1 MEPSTILIGLLCLAL
16 LVYLPKLRNTVF
28 WILFPFVMVFVRYPK
43 TRKPG
48 LGLGCLGLAVGGV
61 LYGISSYRERH
72 YWYCDIW
79 RNKDHSQTFGRNGG
93 DDGMQC
99 ERGLKACETAHVD
112 PVHNSIYDYF
122 NDWADYDGYTCSHR
136 FPTIWSYESTIT
148 LAATDKDPA
157 MPLAVIE
164 QFGTKQECESAR
176 ANVKDATGCYQD
188 EKATTAAVS
197 GPAHAAGARPLTD
210 LEMDEAAGAKPLPQT
225 DLERAI
231 AAGGKP
237 VDQASGGGLTYEQL
251 VAMGAKP
258 VPVAVAK
265 PVVASRPIVPDP
277 GSVKPPAELQRRDD
291 PFAAYLKPDPKSVKP
306 PAELQPDPRL
316 RAMARRVAR
325 IARSLATKAA
335 PNVAPL

>member
-164 QFGTKQECESAR
+164 QFGTEQVVRER
-176 ANVKDATGCYQD
+176 
-188 EKATTAAVS
+188 S
-197 GPAHAAGARPLTD
+197 GEREGRDRLLPGREGDHRCGFGTSTDAAGARPLTD

-237 VDQASGGGLTYEQL
+237 GTVTIRRRADLRTACSHGRQARPRCRRKAGRCFAPDCSRSGIG
-251 VAMGAKP
+251 
-258 VPVAVAK
+258 
-265 PVVASRPIVPDP
+265 
-277 GSVKPPAELQRRDD
+277 
-291 PFAAYLKPDPKSVKP
+291 
-306 PAELQPDPRL
+306 
-316 RAMARRVAR
+316 
-325 IARSLATKAA
+325 
-335 PNVAPL
+335 